1 MSDTSDFPTYEE
13 QLEAERIREEERLAE
28 HELHLAMREGGPR
41 ITSSSPESFVIGT
54 VNNIEVM
61 GSGFV
66 DGSEIELDGSAQSTT
81 FVDSNHLSAVGY
93 TAPATPGTV
102 TITVR
107 NPDDSESNDWSCTI
121 TATA

>member
-28 HELHLAMREGGPR
+28 HELHLEKREGGPS
-41 ITSSSPESFVIGT
+41 ITSSSPASFVIGT

-66 DGSEIELDGSAQSTT
+66 DGSEVELDGSAQSTT
-81 FVDSNHLSAVGY
+81 FVDETHLSAVGY

-107 NPDDSESNDWSCTI
+107 NPDDSESNDLDCTI
-121 TATA
+121 TAT